1 MFSHFERIFSP
12 FVIKVAILLLL
23 ETLYLRNAHEKE
35 RDKI

>member
-12 FVIKVAILLLL
+12 FVIKEDIFPLS
-23 ETLYLRNAHEKE
+23 ETLYLTKAHEKE